1 MTTLV
6 LCDGSEGSLRSIEVA
21 CAGNATPSSSMPSQE
36 GSLLLLHVWDAPVTR
51 TSILHPSVGA
61 EGMYA
66 PRRSVS
72 SAAAAAAHTSAGAGE
87 HGGSSM
93 PCADVLTTTLRYI
106 HSNKYLKNKLHYTVE
121 TACASTVFA
130 RDNTDHSVLP
140 EAGAAPTGGAAA
152 LQAAHGRSGQGQ
164 KHASCLPG
172 GAVAAHRRSDRR
184 PSQRQIDTAAE
195 ISAGNSN
202 NTGGG
207 TAPERQEAP
216 VSIPE
221 NEKRAMAVVKFA
233 TARAAHHHVTAV
245 LLGVGQRQDGKVC
258 TVGAVAQGVLL
269 ELRSLYPLYYVKKDG
284 VKWRPALS
292 TSTTTA
298 AATPRRFTIVV
309 TVPSDARWE
318 SAAAAETRSA
328 NEEVAPQTTA
338 SIETPSVAPPQ
349 VPMHVQET
357 VAATVQYLQTR
368 CMRLHSAPQVEPITF
383 AVIATSSSQDGDS
396 ITEPD
401 RSENSGHVA
410 AGPGASGGEDGSTRI
425 SPLEAYKRYLESLPF
440 VECKSIPPAN
450 AAAPPLLPVSSINP
464 AAVGEADRIEQR
476 QQPEDGAAAMC
487 VEGSATMAPAP
498 RGAASPVRVCMLKAS
513 KKNPLLS
520 LDSEP
525 EVALPQIIKQ
535 VGSLKPEVLVMPK
548 SLVPESLQLALLA
561 TSNPHCIVLPF

>member
-1 MTTLV
+1 
-6 LCDGSEGSLRSIEVA
+6 
-21 CAGNATPSSSMPSQE
+21 
-36 GSLLLLHVWDAPVTR
+36 
-51 TSILHPSVGA
+51 
-61 EGMYA
+61 MYT

-72 SAAAAAAHTSAGAGE
+72 SAAAAAAQTSADAGG

-93 PCADVLTTTLRYI
+93 PCADVLTTTLQYI
-106 HSNKYLKNKLHYTVE
+106 HTNKYLKNKLHYTVE
-121 TACASTVFA
+121 TTCASTVFA
-130 RDNTDHSVLP
+130 RDNTDHSVLS
-140 EAGAAPTGGAAA
+140 EAGAAPAGGTAAS
-152 LQAAHGRSGQGQ
+152 QAAHGRAGQGQ
-164 KHASCLPG
+164 KRASCSAG
-172 GAVAAHRRSDRR
+172 GAGSARRRSDRR

-195 ISAGNSN
+195 ISAGSSN
-202 NTGGG
+202 NTGDG

-221 NEKRAMAVVKFA
+221 NEKRAMAVVKYA

-292 TSTTTA
+292 TTTTTT

-309 TVPSDARWE
+309 AVPADARWE
-318 SAAAAETRSA
+318 SATAAETRSG
-328 NEEVAPQTTA
+328 NEEAAAQTTA

-349 VPMHVQET
+349 VPIHVQEA
-357 VAATVQYLQTR
+357 VAATVQYVQTR
-368 CMRLHSAPQVEPITF
+368 CMRLHAALQVEQITF
-383 AVIATSSSQDGDS
+383 AVIATSSSQDGNS

-401 RSENSGHVA
+401 RGENGGHVA
-410 AGPGASGGEDGSTRI
+410 AGPDASGGKDGSTWI
-425 SPLEAYKRYLESLPF
+425 SPLEAYKRHLESLPF

-450 AAAPPLLPVSSINP
+450 AAAPLLSPVNRINP
-464 AAVGEADRIEQR
+464 AAVGETGGIEQHL
-476 QQPEDGAAAMC
+476 PEDGAAMMC
-487 VEGSATMAPAP
+487 VEGSATGAPAP
-498 RGAASPVRVCMLKAS
+498 RGAASPVAVCVLKAS

>member
-106 HSNKYLKNKLHYTVE
+106 HSNKYLKNKLHYT
-121 TACASTVFA
+121 
-130 RDNTDHSVLP
+130 L
-140 EAGAAPTGGAAA
+140 A
-152 LQAAHGRSGQGQ
+152 LRQQA
-164 KHASCLPG
+164 
-172 GAVAAHRRSDRR
+172 
-184 PSQRQIDTAAE
+184 RQIDTAAE